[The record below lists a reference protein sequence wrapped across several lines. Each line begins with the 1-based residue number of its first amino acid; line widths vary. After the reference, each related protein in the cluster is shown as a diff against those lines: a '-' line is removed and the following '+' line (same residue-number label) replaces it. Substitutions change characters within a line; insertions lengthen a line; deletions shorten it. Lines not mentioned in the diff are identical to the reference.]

1 MQAPLKFTRRCW
13 RSRCC
18 WICLLPHEKGL
29 KKREDFDTWKLH
41 SSITAKCEL
50 TGWWNFHRWLFHC
63 KLLARELVTRE
74 SWSHSPVTVGVLFHS
89 RGCLYPCSSFYF
101 QECLLRTPHSLSF
114 ALADRTPESTS
125 AGAEMWK
132 GKVSATPLSW
142 KFTVSISL
150 HFTVS
155 AFECCSAAYLLHP
168 PPSSSRLSCPV
179 SCLLYSALSILSYLS
194 SAQVTTGAT
203 ADATAFVP
211 SCCRC
216 CCCCSCCCCCFHC
229 ECLCCGI
236 KSRFCFF
243 FLPTSL
249 SLSLSLS
256 LSTLLFLHQWPEA
269 GFSNWSMIQWPDW
282 LEFCFVL
289 GFSLLLLCFF
299 FSSLTTKR
307 NIGPHLYFSLFFLF
321 LGSLFATVK
330 ETTHNTH

>member
-236 KSRFCFF
+236 KSRFCCFF
-243 FLPTSL
+243 SCQPLSRFL
-249 SLSLSLS
+249 SLSHFLLCYSYISGQRLDSQTDQWFSDQTDLS
-256 LSTLLFLHQWPEA
+256 
-269 GFSNWSMIQWPDW
+269 
-282 LEFCFVL
+282 FVL
-289 GFSLLLLCFF
+289 CWAFLFSFF
-299 FSSLTTKR
+299 AFSSLHSQQRETSVRTC
-307 NIGPHLYFSLFFLF
+307 IFLSFSSFSVLF
-321 LGSLFATVK
+321 LQQ
-330 ETTHNTH
+330 